1 MNSIKSLIY
10 TVIGIVIFIA
20 VAKFFI
26 ALLPFLVVVGL
37 VVYLLSKVMKFINGR
52 GKNSKRNTYKSYE
65 TNEDTKTYTEEVDD
79 SYIGKVVD
87 VDFEEVNK

>member
-10 TVIGIVIFIA
+10 TTIGILIFIA

-26 ALLPFLVVVGL
+26 SLLPYLILVGL
-37 VVYLLSKVMKFINGR
+37 VLYLLSKLSKFINGK
-52 GKNSKRNTYKSYE
+52 GNNSKRNTYKAYE
-65 TNEDTKTYTEEVDD
+65 TNDNIKTYTGEVDD

>member
-37 VVYLLSKVMKFINGR
+37 VVYLLSKLIKFINGR
-52 GKNSKRNTYKSYE
+52 GNNSKRNTYKEYE
-65 TNEDTKTYTEEVDD
+65 TNEDTKTYTGEVDD

>member
-10 TVIGIVIFIA
+10 TVIGIAIFIA

-26 ALLPFLVVVGL
+26 WLLPFLVVVGL
-37 VVYLLSKVMKFINGR
+37 VVYILSKIMKFINSR
-52 GKNSKRNTYKSYE
+52 GNNAKRHTYKSHE
-65 TNEDTKTYTEEVDD
+65 TNENTKTYTEEVDD